1 MTDYTP
7 TTETV
12 RERFADGFPRAGYIQ
27 ALEDFDRWLAAHD
40 AEVRAAAL
48 REAAEF
54 IQPWNYDRPDDWT
67 EIARSEAASADTL
80 RTLAGVAAEEPEWE
94 YGVALAG
101 GNPDGYIYRWPT
113 LEAAEALAEL
123 NPAYKPSYYRR
134 VKAGP
139 WEPLPEGADQ

>member
-1 MTDYTP
+1 MTDQTP
-7 TTETV
+7 TTAQIRTGYASVAYTHEG
-12 RERFADGFPRAGYIQ
+12 ADLR
-27 ALEDFDRWLAAHD
+27 LVEFDRWLAAHD
-40 AEVRAAAL
+40 AEVRA
-48 REAAEF
+48 
-54 IQPWNYDRPDDWT
+54 
-67 EIARSEAASADTL
+67 
-80 RTLAGVAAEEPEWE
+80 GVVAEEPEWE

-101 GNPDGYIYRWPT
+101 GDPDGYIYRWPT